1 MARNTTD
8 SMAGADRV
16 LQIGM
21 ATLGAVLLLGSLG
34 IVIEGAL
41 GPQSSA
47 FVDVTETDRAVI
59 GGRTRVQVEAVN
71 RGDVTASAVTIQ
83 GTWPTGQSAATA
95 TLDYVPGRSR
105 KAATLTFAGDI
116 GTAPLK
122 LEATGWIDP

>member
-8 SMAGADRV
+8 GMSGADRV

-41 GPQSSA
+41 RPQSPA
-47 FVDVTETDRAVI
+47 FVDVTETDRDVI
-59 GGRTRVQVEAVN
+59 GGRTRIQVEAVN

-83 GTWPTGQSAATA
+83 GTGPADQSSTA

-105 KAATLTFAGDI
+105 KAGTLTFAGDI
-116 GTAPLK
+116 GTAPLT
-122 LEATGWIDP
+122 LEATGWVDP

>member
-8 SMAGADRV
+8 GMAGADRV

-41 GPQSSA
+41 GPQSPA

-83 GTWPTGQSAATA
+83 GTAPTDQSATA

-116 GTAPLK
+116 GTAPLT

>member
-1 MARNTTD
+1 MARNSTD
-8 SMAGADRV
+8 GMAGADRV

-41 GPQSSA
+41 GPQSPA
-47 FVDVTETDRAVI
+47 FVDVTETDRSVI

-83 GTWPTGQSAATA
+83 GTGPTDQSATA

-116 GTAPLK
+116 GTAPLT